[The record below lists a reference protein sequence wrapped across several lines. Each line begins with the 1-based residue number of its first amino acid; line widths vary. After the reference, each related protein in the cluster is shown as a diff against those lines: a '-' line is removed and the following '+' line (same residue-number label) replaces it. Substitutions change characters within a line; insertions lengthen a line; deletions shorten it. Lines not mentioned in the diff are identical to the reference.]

1 MSSDFLHMI
10 KRGLASECLHIFR
23 KSGGNL
29 SGPAAAVDE
38 IWSIASLISSL
49 NVTLWSQWL
58 LVLSP

>member
-10 KRGLASECLHIFR
+10 KRGLASDCLHIFR

-29 SGPAAAVDE
+29 SGPAAAADE
-38 IWSIASLISSL
+38 IRSTASLISSSS

-58 LVLSP
+58 LV